1 MSIAFNYTVKAKCS
15 NCGEIEYSF
24 RDIENETIGNIFIE
38 YIVCPK
44 CKNKIVIKEMDLS
57 VPYVDSE
64 SALHCL
70 TCGELLTKRI
80 DRIDGFSWLYCKKC
94 EERYNEKG

>member
-24 RDIENETIGNIFIE
+24 RDICNETIGTIFIE
-38 YIVCPK
+38 YILCPK
-44 CKNKIVIKEMDLS
+44 CKNKIVINEVDLS
-57 VPYVDSE
+57 KPYVDSE

-70 TCGELLTKRI
+70 TCGEVLTKRI
-80 DRIDGFSWLYCKKC
+80 DKIDGFSWLFCKNC
-94 EERYNEKG
+94 AEKGGAK